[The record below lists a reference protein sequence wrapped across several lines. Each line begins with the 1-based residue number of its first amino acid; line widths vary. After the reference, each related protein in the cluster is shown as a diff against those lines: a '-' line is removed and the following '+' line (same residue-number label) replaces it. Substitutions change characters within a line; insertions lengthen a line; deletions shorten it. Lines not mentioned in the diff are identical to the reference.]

1 MKKSFIRHIFA
12 VSILSCC
19 LLFGGCSQNSDGEDT
34 SSATTASTSPS
45 ETVAALP
52 ADVSPDSESSAIEST
67 SEDTRALTLSVVNM
81 CGIEVGMVAVID
93 PVTGEQVNLDSLS
106 DQESISMEADWPSS
120 VNEFQWAL
128 YNTDGELCVEGTTD
142 ISSAQTTVTLLLTGD
157 GDLEKVEEHY
167 EEYSIKVLKN
177 DIHRENPDGCR
188 FLLSFI
194 LRYLLHFL
202 PEPSASSHC
211 ASCTFHIRLH
221 RGSE

>member
-1 MKKSFIRHIFA
+1 MKNGSHFSIFFSGIPTGLLPEIFIAKIYFLWEIRYNSDIDFHTKETVMQKSFIRHIFT

-34 SSATTASTSPS
+34 SSATTASTFPS
-45 ETVAALP
+45 ETVTALP
-52 ADVSPDSESSAIEST
+52 ADVSPDSDTSAIEST

-157 GDLEKVEEHY
+157 GDLEKVEELF
-167 EEYSIKVLKN
+167 E
-177 DIHRENPDGCR
+177 
-188 FLLSFI
+188 
-194 LRYLLHFL
+194 
-202 PEPSASSHC
+202 
-211 ASCTFHIRLH
+211 
-221 RGSE
+221 

>member
-1 MKKSFIRHIFA
+1 MKNGSLFSIFFSGIPTGLLPEIFIAKIYFLWEIRYNSDIDFHTKETVMQKSFIRHIFT

-19 LLFGGCSQNSDGEDT
+19 LLFGGCSQNSAGEET
-34 SSATTASTSPS
+34 SSATTASPSPS

-142 ISSAQTTVTLLLTGD
+142 ISSAQATVTLLLTGD
-157 GDLEKVEEHY
+157 SDLEEVEELF
-167 EEYSIKVLKN
+167 E
-177 DIHRENPDGCR
+177 
-188 FLLSFI
+188 
-194 LRYLLHFL
+194 
-202 PEPSASSHC
+202 
-211 ASCTFHIRLH
+211 
-221 RGSE
+221 

>member
-1 MKKSFIRHIFA
+1 MQKSFIRHIFA

-34 SSATTASTSPS
+34 

-52 ADVSPDSESSAIEST
+52 ADVSPDPDTSAIEST

-81 CGIEVGMVAVID
+81 CGIEIGMVAVID

-142 ISSAQTTVTLLLTGD
+142 ISSAQATVTLLLTGD
-157 GDLEKVEEHY
+157 GDLEKVEE
-167 EEYSIKVLKN
+167 LF
-177 DIHRENPDGCR
+177 D
-188 FLLSFI
+188 
-194 LRYLLHFL
+194 
-202 PEPSASSHC
+202 
-211 ASCTFHIRLH
+211 
-221 RGSE
+221 

>member
-1 MKKSFIRHIFA
+1 MKNGSHFSIFFSGIPTGLLPEIFIAKIYLLWEIRYNSDIDFHTKETVMQKSFIQHLFT

-45 ETVAALP
+45 ETVAAQP
-52 ADVSPDSESSAIEST
+52 ADVSSDSDSSAIEST

-157 GDLEKVEEHY
+157 GDLEKVEELF
-167 EEYSIKVLKN
+167 E
-177 DIHRENPDGCR
+177 
-188 FLLSFI
+188 
-194 LRYLLHFL
+194 
-202 PEPSASSHC
+202 
-211 ASCTFHIRLH
+211 
-221 RGSE
+221 

>member
-1 MKKSFIRHIFA
+1 MKNGSHFSIFFSGIPTGLLPEIFIAQIYFLWEIRYNGDIDFHTKETVMQKSFIRHIFT

-34 SSATTASTSPS
+34 SSATTVSPSPS
-45 ETVAALP
+45 ETVAAQP
-52 ADVSPDSESSAIEST
+52 ADVSPDSDSSAIEST

-142 ISSAQTTVTLLLTGD
+142 ISSAQTAVTLLLTGD
-157 GDLEKVEEHY
+157 GDLEKVEELF
-167 EEYSIKVLKN
+167 E
-177 DIHRENPDGCR
+177 
-188 FLLSFI
+188 
-194 LRYLLHFL
+194 
-202 PEPSASSHC
+202 
-211 ASCTFHIRLH
+211 
-221 RGSE
+221 

>member
-1 MKKSFIRHIFA
+1 MKNGSHFSIFFSGIPTGLLPEIYFLWEIRYNSDIDFHTKETVMQKSFIRHIFT

-19 LLFGGCSQNSDGEDT
+19 LLFGGCSQNSDGEET
-34 SSATTASTSPS
+34 SSATTTSASPS

-52 ADVSPDSESSAIEST
+52 ADVSADSDSSAIEST

-157 GDLEKVEEHY
+157 GDLEKVEELF
-167 EEYSIKVLKN
+167 E
-177 DIHRENPDGCR
+177 
-188 FLLSFI
+188 
-194 LRYLLHFL
+194 
-202 PEPSASSHC
+202 
-211 ASCTFHIRLH
+211 
-221 RGSE
+221 

>member
-1 MKKSFIRHIFA
+1 MQKSFIRHIFT

-19 LLFGGCSQNSDGEDT
+19 LFFGGCSQNSDGEDT
-34 SSATTASTSPS
+34 

-52 ADVSPDSESSAIEST
+52 ADVSPDSDTSAIEST

-81 CGIEVGMVAVID
+81 CGIEIGMVAVID

-142 ISSAQTTVTLLLTGD
+142 ISSAQATVTLLLTGD
-157 GDLEKVEEHY
+157 GDLEKVEE
-167 EEYSIKVLKN
+167 LF
-177 DIHRENPDGCR
+177 D
-188 FLLSFI
+188 
-194 LRYLLHFL
+194 
-202 PEPSASSHC
+202 
-211 ASCTFHIRLH
+211 
-221 RGSE
+221 

>member
-1 MKKSFIRHIFA
+1 MQKSFIRHIFT

-19 LLFGGCSQNSDGEDT
+19 LLFGGCSQNSAGEET
-34 SSATTASTSPS
+34 SSATTASPSPS

-52 ADVSPDSESSAIEST
+52 ADVSPDSDTSTIEST

-142 ISSAQTTVTLLLTGD
+142 ISSAQATVTLLLTGD
-157 GDLEKVEEHY
+157 GDLEKVEELF
-167 EEYSIKVLKN
+167 E
-177 DIHRENPDGCR
+177 
-188 FLLSFI
+188 
-194 LRYLLHFL
+194 
-202 PEPSASSHC
+202 
-211 ASCTFHIRLH
+211 
-221 RGSE
+221 

>member
-1 MKKSFIRHIFA
+1 MQKSFIRHIFT

-19 LLFGGCSQNSDGEDT
+19 LLFGGCSQNSAGEET
-34 SSATTASTSPS
+34 SSATTASPSPS

-52 ADVSPDSESSAIEST
+52 ADVSADSDSSAIEST

-120 VNEFQWAL
+120 VKEFQWAL

-157 GDLEKVEEHY
+157 GDLEKVEELF
-167 EEYSIKVLKN
+167 E
-177 DIHRENPDGCR
+177 
-188 FLLSFI
+188 
-194 LRYLLHFL
+194 
-202 PEPSASSHC
+202 
-211 ASCTFHIRLH
+211 
-221 RGSE
+221 

>member
-1 MKKSFIRHIFA
+1 MKNGSHFSIFFSGIPTGLLPEIFIAKIYFLWEIRYNSDIDFHTKETVMQKSFIRHIFT

-19 LLFGGCSQNSDGEDT
+19 LLFGGCSQNSAGDDT

-142 ISSAQTTVTLLLTGD
+142 ISSAQATVTLLLTGD
-157 GDLEKVEEHY
+157 GDLEKVEELF
-167 EEYSIKVLKN
+167 E
-177 DIHRENPDGCR
+177 
-188 FLLSFI
+188 
-194 LRYLLHFL
+194 
-202 PEPSASSHC
+202 
-211 ASCTFHIRLH
+211 
-221 RGSE
+221 

>member
-1 MKKSFIRHIFA
+1 MKNGSHFSIFFSGIPTGLLPEIFIAKIYFLWEIRYNGDIDFHTKETVMQKSFIRHIFT

-34 SSATTASTSPS
+34 

-52 ADVSPDSESSAIEST
+52 ADVSPDSDSSAIEST

-81 CGIEVGMVAVID
+81 CGIEIGMVAVID

-142 ISSAQTTVTLLLTGD
+142 ISSAQATVTLLLTGD
-157 GDLEKVEEHY
+157 GDLEKVEELF
-167 EEYSIKVLKN
+167 E
-177 DIHRENPDGCR
+177 
-188 FLLSFI
+188 
-194 LRYLLHFL
+194 
-202 PEPSASSHC
+202 
-211 ASCTFHIRLH
+211 
-221 RGSE
+221 

>member
-1 MKKSFIRHIFA
+1 MQKSFIRHIFT

-34 SSATTASTSPS
+34 SSATTVSPSPS
-45 ETVAALP
+45 ETVAAQP
-52 ADVSPDSESSAIEST
+52 ADVSPDSDSSAIEST

-106 DQESISMEADWPSS
+106 DQESISMEAAWPSS

-142 ISSAQTTVTLLLTGD
+142 ISSAQATVTLLLTGD
-157 GDLEKVEEHY
+157 GDLEKVEELF
-167 EEYSIKVLKN
+167 E
-177 DIHRENPDGCR
+177 
-188 FLLSFI
+188 
-194 LRYLLHFL
+194 
-202 PEPSASSHC
+202 
-211 ASCTFHIRLH
+211 
-221 RGSE
+221 

>member
-1 MKKSFIRHIFA
+1 MKNGSHFSIFFSGIPTGLLPEIFIAKIYFLWEIRYNGDIDFHTKETVMQKSFIRHIFT

-34 SSATTASTSPS
+34 

-52 ADVSPDSESSAIEST
+52 ADVSPDSDTSAIEST

-81 CGIEVGMVAVID
+81 CGIEIGMVAVID
-93 PVTGEQVNLDSLS
+93 PLTGEQVNLDSLS

-142 ISSAQTTVTLLLTGD
+142 ISGALTTVTLLLTGD
-157 GDLEKVEEHY
+157 GDLEKVEELF
-167 EEYSIKVLKN
+167 E
-177 DIHRENPDGCR
+177 
-188 FLLSFI
+188 
-194 LRYLLHFL
+194 
-202 PEPSASSHC
+202 
-211 ASCTFHIRLH
+211 
-221 RGSE
+221 

>member
-1 MKKSFIRHIFA
+1 MKKSFIRHIFT

-34 SSATTASTSPS
+34 

-52 ADVSPDSESSAIEST
+52 ADVSPDPDTSALEST

-81 CGIEVGMVAVID
+81 CGIEIGMVAVID
-93 PVTGEQVNLDSLS
+93 PVTGEQVNLNSLS

-142 ISSAQTTVTLLLTGD
+142 ISSAQASVTLLLTGD
-157 GDLEKVEEHY
+157 GDLEKVEE
-167 EEYSIKVLKN
+167 LF
-177 DIHRENPDGCR
+177 D
-188 FLLSFI
+188 
-194 LRYLLHFL
+194 
-202 PEPSASSHC
+202 
-211 ASCTFHIRLH
+211 
-221 RGSE
+221 

>member
-1 MKKSFIRHIFA
+1 MQKSFIRHIFT

-19 LLFGGCSQNSDGEDT
+19 LLFGGCSQNSAGDDT

-52 ADVSPDSESSAIEST
+52 ADTSPDSDTSAIEST
-67 SEDTRALTLSVVNM
+67 SEDTRVLTLSVVNM

-128 YNTDGELCVEGTTD
+128 YNTGGELCVEGTTD

-157 GDLEKVEEHY
+157 GDLEKVEELF
-167 EEYSIKVLKN
+167 E
-177 DIHRENPDGCR
+177 
-188 FLLSFI
+188 
-194 LRYLLHFL
+194 
-202 PEPSASSHC
+202 
-211 ASCTFHIRLH
+211 
-221 RGSE
+221 

>member
-1 MKKSFIRHIFA
+1 MKNGLHFSIFFSGIPTGLLPEIFIAKIYLLWEIRYNSDIDFHTKETVMQKSFIQHLFT

-19 LLFGGCSQNSDGEDT
+19 LLFGGCSQNSAGDDT

-45 ETVAALP
+45 ETVTALP
-52 ADVSPDSESSAIEST
+52 ADVSPDSDTSAIEST

-157 GDLEKVEEHY
+157 GDLEKVEELF
-167 EEYSIKVLKN
+167 E
-177 DIHRENPDGCR
+177 
-188 FLLSFI
+188 
-194 LRYLLHFL
+194 
-202 PEPSASSHC
+202 
-211 ASCTFHIRLH
+211 
-221 RGSE
+221 

>member
-1 MKKSFIRHIFA
+1 MKNGSHFSIFFSGIPTSLLPEIFIAKIYFLWEIRYNSDIDFHTKETVMQKSFIRHIFT

-19 LLFGGCSQNSDGEDT
+19 LLFGGCSQNSAGDDT

-45 ETVAALP
+45 ETVTALP
-52 ADVSPDSESSAIEST
+52 ADVSPDSDTSAIEST

-157 GDLEKVEEHY
+157 GDLEKVEELF
-167 EEYSIKVLKN
+167 E
-177 DIHRENPDGCR
+177 
-188 FLLSFI
+188 
-194 LRYLLHFL
+194 
-202 PEPSASSHC
+202 
-211 ASCTFHIRLH
+211 
-221 RGSE
+221 

>member
-1 MKKSFIRHIFA
+1 MKNGSHFSIFFSGIPTGLLPEIFIAKIYFLWEIRYNGDIDFHTKETVMQKSFIRHIFA

-34 SSATTASTSPS
+34 SSATTVSPSPS
-45 ETVAALP
+45 ETVAAQP
-52 ADVSPDSESSAIEST
+52 ADVSPDSDSSAIEST

-106 DQESISMEADWPSS
+106 DQESISREADWPSS

-142 ISSAQTTVTLLLTGD
+142 ISSAQATVTLLLTGD
-157 GDLEKVEEHY
+157 GDLEKVEELF
-167 EEYSIKVLKN
+167 E
-177 DIHRENPDGCR
+177 
-188 FLLSFI
+188 
-194 LRYLLHFL
+194 
-202 PEPSASSHC
+202 
-211 ASCTFHIRLH
+211 
-221 RGSE
+221 

>member
-1 MKKSFIRHIFA
+1 MKNGLHFSIFFSGIPTGLLPEIFIAKIYLLWEIRYNSDIDFHTKETVMQKSFIQHMFT

-19 LLFGGCSQNSDGEDT
+19 LLFGGCSQNSAGDDT

-45 ETVAALP
+45 ETVTALP
-52 ADVSPDSESSAIEST
+52 ADVSPDSDTSAIEST

-157 GDLEKVEEHY
+157 GDLEKVEELF
-167 EEYSIKVLKN
+167 E
-177 DIHRENPDGCR
+177 
-188 FLLSFI
+188 
-194 LRYLLHFL
+194 
-202 PEPSASSHC
+202 
-211 ASCTFHIRLH
+211 
-221 RGSE
+221 

>member
-34 SSATTASTSPS
+34 

-52 ADVSPDSESSAIEST
+52 ADVSPDSDTSAIEST

-81 CGIEVGMVAVID
+81 CGIEIGMVAVID

-120 VNEFQWAL
+120 VTEFQWAL
-128 YNTDGELCVEGTTD
+128 YNTDGELCIEGKTD
-142 ISSAQTTVTLLLTGD
+142 ISSARTSATLLLTGD
-157 GDLEKVEEHY
+157 GDLEKVEELF
-167 EEYSIKVLKN
+167 E
-177 DIHRENPDGCR
+177 
-188 FLLSFI
+188 
-194 LRYLLHFL
+194 
-202 PEPSASSHC
+202 
-211 ASCTFHIRLH
+211 
-221 RGSE
+221 

>member
-1 MKKSFIRHIFA
+1 MCVFIYFYKYLCYQLKAFFNFYLISYSYRNASIGFMLAAFTDGISPKITMKKSFIRHIFA

-45 ETVAALP
+45 ETVAAQP
-52 ADVSPDSESSAIEST
+52 ADVSPDSDSSAIEST

-81 CGIEVGMVAVID
+81 CGIEIGMVAVID

-142 ISSAQTTVTLLLTGD
+142 ISSAQATVTLLLTGD
-157 GDLEKVEEHY
+157 GDLEKVEELF
-167 EEYSIKVLKN
+167 E
-177 DIHRENPDGCR
+177 
-188 FLLSFI
+188 
-194 LRYLLHFL
+194 
-202 PEPSASSHC
+202 
-211 ASCTFHIRLH
+211 
-221 RGSE
+221 

>member
-1 MKKSFIRHIFA
+1 MKNGSHFSIFFSRIPTGLLPEIFIAKIYFLWEIRYNGDIDFHTKETVMQKSFIRHIFT

-52 ADVSPDSESSAIEST
+52 ADVSPDSDSSAIEST

-81 CGIEVGMVAVID
+81 CGIEIGMVAVID

-142 ISSAQTTVTLLLTGD
+142 ISSAQATVTLLLTGD
-157 GDLEKVEEHY
+157 GDLEKVEE
-167 EEYSIKVLKN
+167 LF
-177 DIHRENPDGCR
+177 D
-188 FLLSFI
+188 
-194 LRYLLHFL
+194 
-202 PEPSASSHC
+202 
-211 ASCTFHIRLH
+211 
-221 RGSE
+221 

>member
-1 MKKSFIRHIFA
+1 MKNGSHFSIFFSGIPTGLLPEIFIAKIYFLWEIRYNSDIDFHTKETVMQKSFIRHIFT

-52 ADVSPDSESSAIEST
+52 ADVSADSASSAIEST

-142 ISSAQTTVTLLLTGD
+142 ISSAQATVTLLLTGD
-157 GDLEKVEEHY
+157 GDLEKVEELF
-167 EEYSIKVLKN
+167 E
-177 DIHRENPDGCR
+177 
-188 FLLSFI
+188 
-194 LRYLLHFL
+194 
-202 PEPSASSHC
+202 
-211 ASCTFHIRLH
+211 
-221 RGSE
+221 

>member
-1 MKKSFIRHIFA
+1 MQKSFIRHIFT

-34 SSATTASTSPS
+34 

-52 ADVSPDSESSAIEST
+52 ADVSPDSDSSAIEST

-81 CGIEVGMVAVID
+81 CGIEIGMVAVID

-142 ISSAQTTVTLLLTGD
+142 ISSAQATVTLLLTGD
-157 GDLEKVEEHY
+157 GDLEKVEE
-167 EEYSIKVLKN
+167 LF
-177 DIHRENPDGCR
+177 D
-188 FLLSFI
+188 
-194 LRYLLHFL
+194 
-202 PEPSASSHC
+202 
-211 ASCTFHIRLH
+211 
-221 RGSE
+221 

>member
-19 LLFGGCSQNSDGEDT
+19 LLFGGCSHNSDGEDT

-45 ETVAALP
+45 ETVTALP
-52 ADVSPDSESSAIEST
+52 ADVSPDSDTSAIEST

-157 GDLEKVEEHY
+157 GDLEKVEELF
-167 EEYSIKVLKN
+167 E
-177 DIHRENPDGCR
+177 
-188 FLLSFI
+188 
-194 LRYLLHFL
+194 
-202 PEPSASSHC
+202 
-211 ASCTFHIRLH
+211 
-221 RGSE
+221 

>member
-1 MKKSFIRHIFA
+1 MQKSFIRHIFA

-19 LLFGGCSQNSDGEDT
+19 LLFGGCSQNSAGED
-34 SSATTASTSPS
+34 S

-52 ADVSPDSESSAIEST
+52 ADVSPDPDTSAIEST

-81 CGIEVGMVAVID
+81 CGIEIGMVAVID

-142 ISSAQTTVTLLLTGD
+142 ISSAQATVTLLLTGD
-157 GDLEKVEEHY
+157 GDLEKVEE
-167 EEYSIKVLKN
+167 LF
-177 DIHRENPDGCR
+177 D
-188 FLLSFI
+188 
-194 LRYLLHFL
+194 
-202 PEPSASSHC
+202 
-211 ASCTFHIRLH
+211 
-221 RGSE
+221 